1 MLLEV
6 QGFPLHWTHLPL
18 GPNLGSGNSHYKLA
32 VPVGHFIKDTKTKTP
47 RLWSLEYNVV
57 LSPELQSVSAPDLFA
72 AAHTS
77 EIYFL
82 SFFNQAGHVHLFPL
96 NVPNLDL

>member
-1 MLLEV
+1 M
-6 QGFPLHWTHLPL
+6 
-18 GPNLGSGNSHYKLA
+18 
-32 VPVGHFIKDTKTKTP
+32 GHFVKDTKTKTP

-77 EIYFL
+77 EIYFP
-82 SFFNQAGHVHLFPL
+82 SFFNQAGYVHLFPL